1 MAISVTVF
9 NFNSAIFL
17 KTLFYMTIN
26 VVSQAHH
33 NYFITIQKKIQVVLI
48 LVYDFYNNSKE
59 NTGCFNISLQQ
70 YCKE

>member
-1 MAISVTVF
+1 
-9 NFNSAIFL
+9 
-17 KTLFYMTIN
+17 MTIN

-33 NYFITIQKKIQVVLI
+33 NYFITIQKEIQVVLI
-48 LVYDFYNNSKE
+48 LVYDFYNNSKENPSCLLVYDFNNNSKE